1 MVEKSHPDFNS
12 LIGFPSTFEVNLTS
26 IIIIDL
32 RQGNRFRSLLKYC
45 SAWFF
50 RRGVLLMNLALRFH
64 GQVFAVMLF
73 SVLAACDASTV
84 AGTSECMPLNERLS
98 FCTALE
104 NGSVGFMGATPGYVG
119 ALTTFVDT
127 VPERSYPT
135 IVRWD
140 VGASFEAYARAKR
153 DEFRAGR
160 SVSRTKTGVTGGFP
174 SIRYDFAPGG
184 DTSSDFL
191 IVLDT
196 GAGYA
201 MITGAQ
207 SDRTSEDIE
216 RIARLLKV
224 SS

>member
-1 MVEKSHPDFNS
+1 
-12 LIGFPSTFEVNLTS
+12 
-26 IIIIDL
+26 
-32 RQGNRFRSLLKYC
+32 
-45 SAWFF
+45 
-50 RRGVLLMNLALRFH
+50 MNLALRFH

-174 SIRYDFAPGG
+174 SVRYDLAPGG
-184 DTSSDFL
+184 DTSSYFL
-191 IVLDT
+191 IVLDESQREVLLV
-196 GAGYA
+196 G
-201 MITGAQ
+201 I
-207 SDRTSEDIE
+207 SSEFGDMSGTV
-216 RIARLLKV
+216 LT
-224 SS
+224 